1 MYVESQYFF
10 SNTSKS
16 RETKNLDFLKFLE
29 KLPKT
34 VAELPS
40 RQVCIANS
48 KGRFKEYK
56 LPIDW

>member
-1 MYVESQYFF
+1 MKNRQNIY
-10 SNTSKS
+10 SNTSK
-16 RETKNLDFLKFLE
+16 KNGKQKKLDFLKFLE
-29 KLPKT
+29 KLLKT

-56 LPIDW
+56 LPIL